1 VEEGGRGRGRGR
13 RRGRG
18 REREEACHEHV
29 ERGVKRMGRELELEG
44 KSKRGARESK
54 SCLLPLRRCFNFISA
69 VDTNTLTKSHAGN
82 EGFVCCSSR
91 LQSVILGMSRQ

>member
-1 VEEGGRGRGRGR
+1 MRTQRETVEEARGQRTEQGQ
-13 RRGRG
+13 
-18 REREEACHEHV
+18 E
-29 ERGVKRMGRELELEG
+29 
-44 KSKRGARESK
+44 SKRGARESK